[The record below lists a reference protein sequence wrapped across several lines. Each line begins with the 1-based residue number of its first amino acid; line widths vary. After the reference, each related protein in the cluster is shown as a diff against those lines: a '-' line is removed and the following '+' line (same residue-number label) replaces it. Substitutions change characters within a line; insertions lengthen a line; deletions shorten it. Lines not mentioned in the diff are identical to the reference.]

1 MRLGMRRCRTAH
13 IFSGGCS
20 KLAWCRTGRIADMS
34 REDERTHRHRLAAV
48 ATVAMLAALVGFPSA
63 AARPEGGGAEQPER
77 RLKENPHLPRLTP
90 DEIKGLIREITANET
105 GQPDDA
111 VATTVT
117 AATITTTTTT
127 TTTTASSNTDTNSS
141 DRGDR
146 SLVLVMSHS
155 AANMSGERLQ
165 SLFTQPPVTRVVPD
179 ELLHQ
184 SPGAQHQYKPP
195 APPRPAQDIQR
206 VTAGPVRSRPATT
219 VPPNHR
225 PSYDE
230 LEHVQ
235 GQEWKEQL
243 PAKQTER
250 PLIFNFF
257 DDEDFIGSTRPPPEP
272 TTERQTSITSNIQL
286 DQRTTQYPEATED
299 TATQNHGAEYTTED
313 IQRPMTNKPPS
324 KPNRLSGY
332 KNQQRHSPLRG
343 SMRRKKPVQSSSN
356 QYSFGV
362 TTDQTSIDQTTSEN
376 HFSYR
381 ETSTTTPTT
390 TDTWNEDAK
399 RQINITED
407 VTAQT
412 VRPAVPENFEITV
425 GSYNTKPKITFQKG
439 NLDAESPTADIIYSE
454 DWRPPLAIK
463 PHSEE
468 PITEELSGHIRQS
481 QTTTSRASSNTQRP
495 FQAVE
500 AQPFYIRKKPS
511 YITSESIL
519 TAGDHLE
526 RNSAFV
532 TNNGPVSHH
541 GAGNARPPGRHP
553 YTPQE
558 SGPSS
563 AGALVDSGS
572 RPLLLEVST
581 QSTQNAHGQTGGPVD
596 SGVASTPSSGL
607 AQRRPGASSGK
618 RRRPIHRKRPV
629 PHDSAN
635 VVATVEAS
643 YVRDSAAQGDSVKP
657 FRPLDPG
664 VLDSLVPRAPV
675 TGAAQPQPAT
685 TTTAPTTASTVT
697 PDLSAA
703 ADALSPAVRELLQ
716 SLGLLDPPPPPP
728 PTPLPQSRAEP
739 EEQDMRHLLH
749 RFGLL
754 DPAPPT
760 RGRRRQK
767 TLAQPPP
774 SAGNAGLNDNLPFV
788 LTRTETT
795 GDGSAS
801 GGSTTTS
808 TTPLTLDAI
817 DTSMLTDEM
826 RAVLHN
832 LGIVPGAGRVDEGPT
847 TQPPVASHTTV
858 RESTTDG
865 GNGTDDSTVRQGPEH
880 VFSPTSLKHSEEET
894 ARLQAVLDS
903 VRQFAATH
911 LNVTYPAN
919 GSGTTEAI
927 RDSRGLQPTTSASP
941 LAAGP
946 DPLSFDELLAEIN
959 SEESRKNEV
968 KRQQPTDTN
977 STAPTGA
984 PAKETEEVTN
994 RANRTAEDEARVQA
1008 LSESFGGDNGGGD
1021 IGDSDYEEKEGGG
1034 EQAVQRPNGLYFLFD
1049 WNSFLRVG
1057 EEDNPRVNLR
1067 FSPRA
1072 GNPRN
1077 FLPITVP

>member
-1 MRLGMRRCRTAH
+1 M
-13 IFSGGCS
+13 
-20 KLAWCRTGRIADMS
+20 
-34 REDERTHRHRLAAV
+34 RTHRHRLASV
-48 ATVAMLAALVGFPSA
+48 AMVAMLAALVGFPYA
-63 AARPEGGGAEQPER
+63 TARPEGGGAEQPEVATADPADNDVDGAGLGVDVEETVAEVQR

-105 GQPDDA
+105 GQPEQPADDA
-111 VATTVT
+111 IATTAT
-117 AATITTTTTT
+117 AATT
-127 TTTTASSNTDTNSS
+127 TTTTASSNSDTNSS

-184 SPGAQHQYKPP
+184 SPGAQHQYQPP

-230 LEHVQ
+230 PEHVQ
-235 GQEWKEQL
+235 GLEWKEQL

-250 PLIFNFF
+250 PLLFNFF
-257 DDEDFIGSTRPPPEP
+257 EDDDFTGSTRPPLVP
-272 TTERQTSITSNIQL
+272 TTEPQTSTTNNILL
-286 DQRTTQYPEATED
+286 DQRTTQYPETTED
-299 TATQNHGAEYTTED
+299 ATTQNHAAEYTTED
-313 IQRPMTNKPPS
+313 IQRPIINKPPS

-343 SMRRKKPVQSSSN
+343 SMRRKKPVQSSTS

-362 TTDQTSIDQTTSEN
+362 TTDQTSIDQTPSEN
-376 HFSYR
+376 HFRYR
-381 ETSTTTPTT
+381 ETSTLTPTT

-407 VTAQT
+407 VTSQT

-425 GSYNTKPKITFQKG
+425 GSYNTKPRITFQKG
-439 NLDAESPTADIIYSE
+439 NLNAESPAADIIYSE

-500 AQPFYIRKKPS
+500 AQPFYTRKKPS

-519 TAGDHLE
+519 TTGGQLE
-526 RNSAFV
+526 GNLPFI
-532 TNNGPVSHH
+532 TNNGPISHH
-541 GAGNARPPGRHP
+541 GGGDARPPGRHP
-553 YTPQE
+553 YTPQG

-563 AGALVDSGS
+563 ALALVDSGS
-572 RPLLLEVST
+572 RPVLLEVST
-581 QSTQNAHGQTGGPVD
+581 HPTQHGHSQTDGPVD
-596 SGVASTPSSGL
+596 SRVASTPSSGL
-607 AQRRPGASSGK
+607 VQRRPGTSSGK

-643 YVRDSAAQGDSVKP
+643 YIRDSAAQGDSVKP

-664 VLDSLVPRAPV
+664 VLDSLVPRAPLSG
-675 TGAAQPQPAT
+675 GAHPQPT
-685 TTTAPTTASTVT
+685 TTTAAPTIASTVT

-716 SLGLLDPPPPPP
+716 SLGLLDPPPQPPPTAAHPPMGPPP
-728 PTPLPQSRAEP
+728 PDPAPYRAFKPLPQSRSEP

-760 RGRRRQK
+760 HGRRRQK
-767 TLAQPPP
+767 TLAQPPQ
-774 SAGNAGLNDNLPFV
+774 SAGNE
-788 LTRTETT
+788 RT

-808 TTPLTLDAI
+808 STPLTLEAI

-832 LGIVPGAGRVDEGPT
+832 LGIVPGTGRVDERPT

-858 RESTTDG
+858 WEPTTDG

-968 KRQQPTDTN
+968 KRQQPTDTDTN

-1008 LSESFGGDNGGGD
+1008 LSESFGGDIGGGD
-1021 IGDSDYEEKEGGG
+1021 IGDSDYDEKEGGG

>member
-1 MRLGMRRCRTAH
+1 
-13 IFSGGCS
+13 
-20 KLAWCRTGRIADMS
+20 MS
-34 REDERTHRHRLAAV
+34 
-48 ATVAMLAALVGFPSA
+48 
-63 AARPEGGGAEQPER
+63 
-77 RLKENPHLPRLTP
+77 ENV
-90 DEIKGLIREITANET
+90 I
-105 GQPDDA
+105 
-111 VATTVT
+111 
-117 AATITTTTTT
+117 
-127 TTTTASSNTDTNSS
+127 
-141 DRGDR
+141 
-146 SLVLVMSHS
+146 
-155 AANMSGERLQ
+155 
-165 SLFTQPPVTRVVPD
+165 
-179 ELLHQ
+179 
-184 SPGAQHQYKPP
+184 QYC
-195 APPRPAQDIQR
+195 
-206 VTAGPVRSRPATT
+206 
-219 VPPNHR
+219 
-225 PSYDE
+225 E
-230 LEHVQ
+230 C
-235 GQEWKEQL
+235 
-243 PAKQTER
+243 TER

-299 TATQNHGAEYTTED
+299 TVTQNHAAEYTTED
-313 IQRPMTNKPPS
+313 IQRPITNKPPS

-362 TTDQTSIDQTTSEN
+362 TTDQTSIDQTPSEN
-376 HFSYR
+376 NFSYR
-381 ETSTTTPTT
+381 ETSTLTPTT

-407 VTAQT
+407 VTEQT

-425 GSYNTKPKITFQKG
+425 GSYNTKPRITFQKG
-439 NLDAESPTADIIYSE
+439 NLDGESPAADIIYSE

-463 PHSEE
+463 PHNEE
-468 PITEELSGHIRQS
+468 PITEDLFGHIRQS
-481 QTTTSRASSNTQRP
+481 QTTTSRAGSNTQRP

-526 RNSAFV
+526 GNSAFV
-532 TNNGPVSHH
+532 TNNGPVSHY
-541 GAGNARPPGRHP
+541 GRGNARPPGRHP

-607 AQRRPGASSGK
+607 AQRRPGTSSGK

-643 YVRDSAAQGDSVKP
+643 YVRDSAAQGDSVKKHQAPLPFTIVFNGSEQNRMQGAKINWIPYLPWQQEASMP

-675 TGAAQPQPAT
+675 TGAAHPQPT
-685 TTTAPTTASTVT
+685 TTTAAPTTASTVT

-767 TLAQPPP
+767 TLAEPSP
-774 SAGNAGLNDNLPFV
+774 SASN
-788 LTRTETT
+788 ETT
-795 GDGSAS
+795 GNGSAS

-977 STAPTGA
+977 STAPTSA
-984 PAKETEEVTN
+984 PAKETEEVT
-994 RANRTAEDEARVQA
+994 
-1008 LSESFGGDNGGGD
+1008 S
-1021 IGDSDYEEKEGGG
+1021 
-1034 EQAVQRPNGLYFLFD
+1034 EQAVQFMI
-1049 WNSFLRVG
+1049 S
-1057 EEDNPRVNLR
+1057 
-1067 FSPRA
+1067 
-1072 GNPRN
+1072 
-1077 FLPITVP
+1077 TVDD